1 VTITTTFGGQGA
13 STTLAVTSSG
23 VSLTSLNISPPTPS
37 IVVGGTQH
45 FFATAAFSDGS
56 TVDVTDSAKWT
67 SSDTTK
73 AAIQTTGQATPGLA
87 TGVAVGSVTITA
99 VFSGLS
105 ALTTLTISGS
115 GGGAARIPLMD
126 MTAPNCVNAPTY
138 QSFQGGL
145 FENCSDTVPTDHD
158 THGKNFAAQ
167 VQPLDTN
174 GNPSSSGKI
183 VFTSI
188 GMSNAADEF
197 GMFRGI
203 AAGDSGVNH
212 TTLLIL
218 NGALGGIT
226 ANCWTAASGTAPC
239 GANVENQY
247 DRVRDTVLAPAGVA
261 EAQVQ
266 VVWIKEAN
274 GGPGAPNNECGANGC
289 APLCDPSV
297 SGCVNATNRTEALRY
312 EAQLGEILRAAKTRW
327 PSLKLAFLS
336 SRIYAGY
343 ATIDL
348 SPEPYA
354 FEYGFS
360 VKWEVQAQI
369 NQIRTSTVDAVAG
382 DLNYNNGTV
391 PWIAW
396 GPYLWANGAIPR
408 GDGLLWC
415 DGQSNAPC
423 NGEIDFQSDATH
435 PNTQGQTK
443 VANLLMNYFLNSPYS
458 AWFRP

>member
-1 VTITTTFGGQGA
+1 
-13 STTLAVTSSG
+13 
-23 VSLTSLNISPPTPS
+23 
-37 IVVGGTQH
+37 
-45 FFATAAFSDGS
+45 
-56 TVDVTDSAKWT
+56 
-67 SSDTTK
+67 
-73 AAIQTTGQATPGLA
+73 
-87 TGVAVGSVTITA
+87 
-99 VFSGLS
+99 
-105 ALTTLTISGS
+105 
-115 GGGAARIPLMD
+115 
-126 MTAPNCVNAPTY
+126 
-138 QSFQGGL
+138 
-145 FENCSDTVPTDHD
+145 
-158 THGKNFAAQ
+158 
-167 VQPLDTN
+167 
-174 GNPSSSGKI
+174 
-183 VFTSI
+183 
-188 GMSNAADEF
+188 
-197 GMFRGI
+197 
-203 AAGDSGVNH
+203 
-212 TTLLIL
+212 
-218 NGALGGIT
+218 
-226 ANCWTAASGTAPC
+226 
-239 GANVENQY
+239 
-247 DRVRDTVLAPAGVA
+247 VLAPAGVA

-274 GGPGAPNNECGANGC
+274 GGPGAPNNDCGANGC